1 MYQHM
6 TDQCT
11 ISISTLT
18 VGFLTAIAYII
29 YTSICDTEKEPKAV
43 ATPLPRKTRFE
54 SCVEALIFHDEDGN
68 GRVDVD
74 TLEELLEIMEQY
86 EHDNL
91 VDLQI
96 VTYLLRDRSQTS
108 ETQDIA
114 FQWLYVARQVWMHSP
129 RTIMFPLDH
138 GLDLDQF
145 RGVAEDVEEDAE
157 HTEDV
162 QSAS

>member
-1 MYQHM
+1 
-6 TDQCT
+6 
-11 ISISTLT
+11 
-18 VGFLTAIAYII
+18 
-29 YTSICDTEKEPKAV
+29 
-43 ATPLPRKTRFE
+43 
-54 SCVEALIFHDEDGN
+54 
-68 GRVDVD
+68 
-74 TLEELLEIMEQY
+74 MEQY

-108 ETQDIA
+108 ETQDTA
-114 FQWLYVARQVWMHSP
+114 FRWLYVARQVWMHSP